1 MPEPDERDAEQAS
14 IDEAVERLEQH
25 DEEREASRKQGQI
38 QKETRRRGMD
48 DG

>member
-14 IDEAVERLEQH
+14 VDEAIERLEQH
-25 DEEREASRKQGQI
+25 DEEREAHRKQGLI